1 MPANS
6 SMSTAQTPILKLQVA
21 TTLQAQHSQQTLPN
35 NSNSSNSSH
44 LLPHLA
50 SSSHHTIAEI
60 SPAIPVPHALT
71 DNSYITSS
79 CGSTPCP
86 SVKVRDTLLLHN
98 VHQCG
103 HHSCCTHP
111 LPTHHEQLVIN
122 ALFAAR
128 VAAQLWVP
136 EKAAAVHTAAGGPQ
150 CRHCLNEQILPVHIS
165 QSLELMLHAAV
176 RAKQIVPQANEHG
189 HCTKMGTT

>member
-6 SMSTAQTPILKLQVA
+6 SMSTAQTPIFKLQVA
-21 TTLQAQHSQQTLPN
+21 ATLEAQHSQQTPPN
-35 NSNSSNSSH
+35 NNNSSSHSSSSH
-44 LLPHLA
+44 LLQHLA

-60 SPAIPVPHALT
+60 SLGIPVPHALT

-79 CGSTPCP
+79 CGSCP

-128 VAAQLWVP
+128 VAAQLWLP

-150 CRHCLNEQILPVHIS
+150 CRHCLNEQFLPVHIS

-176 RAKQIVPQANEHG
+176 RAKQIVPQAN
-189 HCTKMGTT
+189 